1 MGAVSTQSPGAGMSM
16 HGVVDLAALAAARE
30 AQAKAEERRATNPPG
45 APTAWSIDV
54 TEETFQADVIDQSF
68 VVPVVIDL
76 WATWCEPCKQL
87 SPVLEAL
94 TTEYAGRFLLAK
106 VDVDANPRI
115 SQAFQVQS
123 IPSVVAVIKGQ
134 PVPLFQGAL
143 PEPAVRQYLDE
154 LLKVAEANGLAADEA
169 APADEPGEEPA
180 GDPRFDAA
188 FDAVE
193 RGDWDAAE
201 AAYQAVLAESPADA
215 EAQAGLGQ
223 VGSAPAHRRRGP
235 GRGPGGRRRR
245 AGLGAGADA
254 RRRRRAAHRPRGP
267 GLRPDGRAGPAHGGR
282 RAQRGPRPPRGAVRP
297 GGRRRPPRRQGPY
310 RAGQRPVLTPPPS
323 RRHCPDRRIRAPKR
337 RQSDHQHSY
346 VGSGGGAG
354 RSQRAPSGGYAQ
366 GRGRRLAVPGLVR
379 RRRRRPGCRR
389 RDPPYAL
396 RVGVDDLVPACRR
409 AAAPMR

>member
-223 VGSAPAHRRRGP
+223 VGLLRRTD
-235 GRGPGGRRRR
+235 
-245 AGLGAGADA
+245 GADP
-254 RRRRRAAHRPRGP
+254 AAA
-267 GLRPDGRAGPAHGGR
+267 LAAADAEPDSVPAQTLAADVELLTGRVDQAF
-282 RAQRGPRPPRGAVRP
+282 
-297 GGRRRPPRRQGPY
+297 
-310 RAGQRPVLTPPPS
+310 
-323 RRHCPDRRIRAPKR
+323 DRM
-337 RQSDHQHSY
+337 
-346 VGSGGGAG
+346 VE
-354 RSQRAPSGGYAQ
+354 
-366 GRGRRLAVPGLVR
+366 LVR
-379 RRRRRPGCRR
+379 RTAGAERSAA
-389 RDPPYAL
+389 RDHLVELFGLVGDDDP
-396 RVGVDDLVPACRR
+396 RVGR
-409 AAAPMR
+409 ARTALANALF